1 MLSDIYHFLHRI
13 SRFGVWICGGGFLL
27 ISIGVFIEV
36 LMRYLFQT
44 KFSGSGELAG
54 YIFAISTT
62 WGFSYCLFEKTHV
75 RIDFAYQH
83 MPKPLKGLMDWL
95 SLLSLLVFSVLLAS
109 KAWMTFME
117 SIEFS
122 SMSTSALQTPLWI
135 PQLAWA
141 VGFIMFALNAAFLVV
156 YTGLLLL
163 AGDRQAAAKVAS
175 IPSTHE

>member
-1 MLSDIYHFLHRI
+1 MLSDLYRFLHRI
-13 SRFGVWICGGGFLL
+13 SRVGVWICGAGFLL

-36 LMRYLFQT
+36 LMRYFFHS
-44 KFSGSGELAG
+44 KFTGTGEIAG

-83 MPKPLKGLMDWL
+83 MPKRLRGIMDWL
-95 SLLSLLVFSVLLAS
+95 ALLSLLVFSTVLAN
-109 KAWMTFME
+109 KAWITFME
-117 SIEFS
+117 SIEFES
-122 SMSTSALQTPLWI
+122 VSTSALQTPLWI

-141 VGFIMFALNAAFLVV
+141 TGFILFALNAAFLVL

-163 AGDRQAAAKVAS
+163 TGKSEQATLIAS